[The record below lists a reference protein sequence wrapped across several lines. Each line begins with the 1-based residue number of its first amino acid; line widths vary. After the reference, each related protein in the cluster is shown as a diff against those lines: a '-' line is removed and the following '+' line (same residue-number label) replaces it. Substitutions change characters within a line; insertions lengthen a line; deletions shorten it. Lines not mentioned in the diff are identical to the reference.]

1 MADSVLYFPTIRP
14 PENEWFCRVL
24 LYWERVGTILPK
36 HYAEDHAFLR
46 PYTSALIN
54 EALLTPIAPD
64 DSVWKSGAVDYSKA
78 FLDLVDSDPFGV
90 EQTPADQRP
99 RARLHL
105 DKTGMGLALAL
116 ANRGLANLPEGPEN
130 FTWVEVEQHT
140 ADLLMAF
147 LASIV
152 GKDEQVAMDPIT
164 DSDAA
169 IAAFTTLPE
178 EDRAIATELEPI
190 RYALLSEV
198 LPGPAAGIEP
208 ARLAEFRAEH
218 LELLTGF
225 RNRVEREAR
234 QCAQATDPRLKQ
246 EMVNG
251 ARTDLA
257 AEIEEIER
265 RMCERTWPLAERA
278 ALGVAAGALGLLDIA
293 VSGGTLLGLAST
305 SLGLAGA
312 VDAAFQGKRTQDVLG
327 NPLAYAALA
336 RRELPS
342 AAS

>member
-14 PENEWFCRVL
+14 PENEWFSRVL

-46 PYTSALIN
+46 PYTSALIE

-64 DSVWKSGAVDYSKA
+64 DSVWKSGAVDYFTA
-78 FLDLVDSDPFGV
+78 FLDLVDGDPFGV
-90 EQTPADQRP
+90 EQTPADQRTWV
-99 RARLHL
+99 RVHL
-105 DKTGMGLALAL
+105 DKTGTGLALAL
-116 ANRGLANLPEGPEN
+116 ADRGLVKQPEGPEDAA
-130 FTWVEVEQHT
+130 WVEVEQHT

-178 EDRAIATELEPI
+178 KDRAIATELEPI

-234 QCAQATDPRLKQ
+234 QCAQATDPRLRQ
-246 EMVNG
+246 ELVDG
-251 ARTDLA
+251 TRIDLA

-265 RMCERTWPLAERA
+265 RMSERRWPLAGRG
-278 ALGVAAGALGLLDIA
+278 ALGVAAGALGLLDFA
-293 VSGGTLLGLAST
+293 VSGGTLLGLASG
-305 SLGLAGA
+305 SLGLAGS
-312 VDAAFQGKRTQDVLG
+312 VDAAFQGKRRRDVLG
-327 NPLAYAALA
+327 DPLAYAALA
-336 RRELPS
+336 RRELTPATS
-342 AAS
+342 